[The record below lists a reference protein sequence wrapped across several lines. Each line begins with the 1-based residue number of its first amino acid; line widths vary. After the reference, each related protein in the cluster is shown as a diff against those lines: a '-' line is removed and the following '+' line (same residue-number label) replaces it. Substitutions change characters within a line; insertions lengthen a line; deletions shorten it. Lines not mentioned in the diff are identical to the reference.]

1 MSIASSNVL
10 FVLLL
15 QNIAFMTLKNFFLFL
30 FAFSSLIFSAQAQ
43 QTTINLP
50 SADQTPGGRFF
61 YLHESQALF
70 WQGSNYWATTNFL
83 TYGIT
88 DDIEAC
94 LTQYQLGFPAQA
106 YSAIGFGYKA
116 TKQLFAESLP
126 DLELKLSFGQMFP
139 ISTTGLGI
147 GVWTYGFASFRLPVL
162 QTRLAVGISQSPR
175 QNFGINTVVMTAS
188 FEQPITDHINIL
200 GEWFAGQL
208 HENAYFIPGF
218 NYHTKTLV
226 IIAGYKIANLPGD
239 PKSQNGI
246 VLEIGF
252 FF

>member
-1 MSIASSNVL
+1 MFFYPKIVIMASKTFL
-10 FVLLL
+10 
-15 QNIAFMTLKNFFLFL
+15 LFL
-30 FAFSSLIFSAQAQ
+30 LIFSLFVFPTQAQ
-43 QTTINLP
+43 QTIINLP
-50 SADQTPGGRFF
+50 SADQTPGGKFF
-61 YLHESQALF
+61 YLHESQVRS
-70 WQGSNYWATTNFL
+70 WQPGSYWATTNFL

-94 LTQYQLGFPAQA
+94 LTQYQFGYPEQP

-116 TKQLFAESLP
+116 TKQFFAESLP

-162 QTRLAVGISQSPR
+162 QTRLAVGVSQSPR

-200 GEWFAGQL
+200 GEWFAGQF

-226 IIAGYKIANLPGD
+226 IIVGYKIANLPGD
-239 PKSQNGI
+239 PKSQNGV